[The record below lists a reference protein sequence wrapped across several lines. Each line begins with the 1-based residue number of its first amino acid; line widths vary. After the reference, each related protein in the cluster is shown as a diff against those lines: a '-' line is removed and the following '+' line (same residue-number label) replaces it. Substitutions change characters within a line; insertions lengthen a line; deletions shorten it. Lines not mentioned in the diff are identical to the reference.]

1 MSMGAPRMERR
12 MNRRKAKQAIRELS
26 SRTPAAENDAAG
38 NPWQAPAAFDALERG
53 QHTQRGRKSL

>member
-26 SRTPAAENDAAG
+26 SWNRPAENEAAG
-38 NPWQAPAAFDALERG
+38 NPWQTPAAEKIEHRQGTKRTRFCP
-53 QHTQRGRKSL
+53 

>member
-26 SRTPAAENDAAG
+26 FWTSEAANDAAG
-38 NPWQAPAAFDALERG
+38 NPWQAPAASDVLEHE

>member
-26 SRTPAAENDAAG
+26 SWNRRAENDAAG
-38 NPWQAPAAFDALERG
+38 NPRQAPAASEVLEHEE
-53 QHTQRGRKSL
+53 HTQRGRKCL